1 MINGNTQGIRQALL
15 EQMETMQQIECERD
29 EFLPEELM
37 RQLARY
43 TGLLGREI
51 SVYLSR
57 GGDVLDVTV
66 GDAQTVSLAN
76 INTRRSLTR
85 LAGVRCIHTHP
96 GGDSTL

>member
-66 GDAQTVSLAN
+66 GDAQSFSEMYFMLFHEKLWWAYR
-76 INTRRSLTR
+76 I
-85 LAGVRCIHTHP
+85 
-96 GGDSTL
+96 DSMFE

>member
-43 TGLLGREI
+43 TGLLG
-51 SVYLSR
+51 
-57 GGDVLDVTV
+57 
-66 GDAQTVSLAN
+66 A
-76 INTRRSLTR
+76 RS
-85 LAGVRCIHTHP
+85 RCICRAGATYW
-96 GGDSTL
+96 T